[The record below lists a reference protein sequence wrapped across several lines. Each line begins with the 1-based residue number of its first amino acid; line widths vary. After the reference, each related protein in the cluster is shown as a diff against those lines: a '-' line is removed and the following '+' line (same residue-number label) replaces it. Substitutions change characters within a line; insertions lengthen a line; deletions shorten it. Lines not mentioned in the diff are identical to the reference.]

1 MRKIMAEQN
10 LIFFDVDGTLLDA
23 SGQLPASAKSAIL
36 RAQKKGNLCFVNTGR
51 PFSHLVPAVRAIP
64 FDGYICSCGQYIL
77 IRNQPLV
84 HAGFTHEEAQ
94 KIASLVR
101 LCNMDVIYEGEDGVW
116 YDHLRPRRPEILR
129 SMEHFTALGFD
140 VHRSIDADDF
150 HFDKFCVWVQ
160 PDSNKE
166 LLLASIRSI
175 CTVIEREG
183 NLLELVRIGY
193 SKETG
198 IQTVID
204 YLGIPIDRT
213 YALGDSTND
222 LPMLH
227 CTAHSI
233 VMGNAPSA
241 VKQTAEYVTQ
251 TAENDGVAAAL
262 AHYGLI

>member
-1 MRKIMAEQN
+1 MAEQN

-23 SGQLPASAKSAIL
+23 SGQLPASAKNAIL
-36 RAQKKGNLCFVNTGR
+36 RAQKKGSLCFVNTGR
-51 PFSHLVPAVRAIP
+51 PYSHLVPAVRTIP
-64 FDGYICSCGQYIL
+64 FDGYICSCGQHIL
-77 IRNQPLV
+77 IHNQSLV
-84 HAGFTHEEAQ
+84 YAGFSHKEAQ

-101 LCNMDVIYEGEDGVW
+101 QCNMDVIYESEDGVW

-150 HFDKFCVWVQ
+150 RFDKFCVWVQ

-166 LLLASIRSI
+166 FFLASIHSI

-183 NLLELVRIGY
+183 NLLELVRLGY

-198 IQTVID
+198 IQAVID
-204 YLGIPIDRT
+204 YLGVPIDHT

-233 VMGNAPSA
+233 AMGNAPSA
-241 VKQTAEYVTQ
+241 VKQTA
-251 TAENDGVAAAL
+251 
-262 AHYGLI
+262 